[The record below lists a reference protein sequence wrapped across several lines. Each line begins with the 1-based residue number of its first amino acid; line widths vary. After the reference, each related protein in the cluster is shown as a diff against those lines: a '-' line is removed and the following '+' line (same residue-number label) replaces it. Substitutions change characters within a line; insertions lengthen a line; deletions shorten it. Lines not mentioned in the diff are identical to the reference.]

1 VRLRWHREGTTARAR
16 EVRIIHAP
24 DIEAWGRQVAA
35 HEAVAIRVAVRE
47 ALLDGAGAY
56 GALDVVRRRLGRLT
70 AEQREVVV
78 ATIGVPSGA

>member
-1 VRLRWHREGTTARAR
+1 MRLRWHREGSTARAR
-16 EVRIIHAP
+16 EVRITHAL
-24 DIEAWGRQVAA
+24 DIDAWGRQLAA
-35 HEAVAIRVAVRE
+35 DEAVAIRVAVRE
-47 ALLDGAGAY
+47 ALLAGAGAY